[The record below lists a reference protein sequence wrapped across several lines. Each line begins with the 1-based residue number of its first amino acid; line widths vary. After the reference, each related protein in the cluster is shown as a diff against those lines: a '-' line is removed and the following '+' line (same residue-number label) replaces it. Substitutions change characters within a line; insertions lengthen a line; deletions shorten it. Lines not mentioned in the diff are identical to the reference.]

1 MARGE
6 RETLL
11 AIQRALTDEQFQSLK
26 FLLEERVPL
35 AELLPASRPD
45 LCRLLLQRFPG
56 QALHITADLLRQIDR
71 HDLLRQYQL
80 PGAEDENLN
89 WNGATNSFSKNEDTI
104 GSSKNEDAVGS
115 SKNGSTTVSSAPSR
129 CDDANVVHRVV
140 SSPLAFPGP
149 PRRLTEKELMQI
161 AQKLGKEWQ
170 EVGIICLGLERNR
183 LDQIREDNP
192 RHVVLQS
199 FEMLREWR
207 RRQKDDATAPR
218 LRACLAAASLDPEL
232 LDLLQSFQ
240 KD

>member
-1 MARGE
+1 MAQGE

-11 AIQRALTDEQFQSLK
+11 ALQRALTDEQFQSLK
-26 FLLEERVPL
+26 FLLEDRLPL
-35 AELLPASRPD
+35 GELQAATRPD

-56 QALHITADLLRQIDR
+56 QALRITADLLCQIAR

-80 PGAEDENLN
+80 PGAENETLAES
-89 WNGATNSFSKNEDTI
+89 GATT
-104 GSSKNEDAVGS
+104 GSSKNEDANGC
-115 SKNGSTTVSSAPSR
+115 SKNEDATASSALSR
-129 CDDANVVHRVV
+129 CGDDAARPVAPQTAF
-140 SSPLAFPGP
+140 SAPLMP

-161 AQKLGKEWQ
+161 AQKLGREWQ
-170 EVGIICLGLERNR
+170 EVGIVCLGLERNR

-192 RHVVLQS
+192 RSVVLQS

-207 RRQKDDATAPR
+207 RRQKDDATAQR
-218 LRACLAAASLDPEL
+218 LQACLAHASLDPEL